1 MKTKKKI
8 MFIFGALGGG
18 GAQRQFGYLI
28 NNLDQDKFSPII
40 ISVGKSK
47 KETVEFYNH
56 YSEEDLKNS
65 PELRKINFENYYL
78 FSQLKKKEQ
87 IYFISKKENSLLKIQ
102 FKLAEILKSIKP
114 DVTFSISPYSSI
126 ISILPALFC
135 GVKNRLQGVRSNEML
150 IGYKKSILN
159 FGYWSLQFLI
169 TKYVVNSSDLK
180 DKMGKN
186 GFSTKKIETIHNGVP
201 IYYNKSNFRHKNSK
215 IYIAYIARLHSVK
228 NHKMFFDAL
237 SLISND
243 RIEVHIFGTGY
254 LEKDLKKY
262 VQDKNLQ
269 NLVIFEGWKKNI
281 GKYLPKMDIV
291 VLTSSGE
298 GFNNSISEAQMHGI
312 SVVTTDCTGSSEIV
326 EHGKTG
332 FVVPIGDTLDF
343 SKKLQELID
352 NNLLRTQFCEAAY
365 KRSRSKF
372 SIEKMVN
379 NYESFFT
386 HITK

>member
-1 MKTKKKI
+1 MKAKKKI
-8 MFIFGALGGG
+8 VFIFGALGGG

-28 NNLDQDKFSPII
+28 NNLDQDKFSPFI

-47 KETVEFYNH
+47 KETEEFYHN
-56 YSEEDLKNS
+56 YSDEDLENS

-78 FSQLKKKEQ
+78 YSQLKKKEQ

-102 FKLAEILKSIKP
+102 FKLAKILKSIKP
-114 DVTFSISPYSSI
+114 EITFSISPYSNA
-126 ISILPALFC
+126 ISIFPALFC
-135 GVKNRLQGVRSNEML
+135 GVKNRIQGVRSNEML
-150 IGYKKSILN
+150 LEYKKSFMN
-159 FGYWSLQFLI
+159 FGYLGLQFI
-169 TKYVVNSSDLK
+169 TTNYVVNSFDLK
-180 DKMGKN
+180 DKMKKN
-186 GFSTKKIETIHNGVP
+186 GFSPKKIKNIHNGVP
-201 IYYNKSNFRHKNSK
+201 VYYNELNIRDKNSK
-215 IYIAYIARLHSVK
+215 VYIAYIARLHTVK

-237 SLISND
+237 SLINSN

-254 LEKDLKKY
+254 LEKDLKRY

-269 NLVIFEGWKKNI
+269 NLVTFEGWKKNI
-281 GKYLPKMDIV
+281 SEYLPKIDIV

-332 FVVPIGDTLDF
+332 YVVPIGDTLDF
-343 SKKLQELID
+343 SKKLQDLID
-352 NNLLRTQFCEAAY
+352 NDTLRAQFCESAY
-365 KRSRSKF
+365 KRSRSNF
-372 SIEKMVN
+372 TIEKMVN

-386 HITK
+386 QLTK